1 MEDRKCLGLKLTKRA
16 NTKSARAGHPKKPAG
31 RRANLAILEGGQ
43 NRESLARS
51 MLPPFSKHPSRS
63 RVGSRKTKMSTFEA
77 SFRQLAKRAVDGH
90 LPAIRKFL
98 KTCEQYGVIAP
109 QPPEVGGGVV
119 VAPEGVAVK
128 DWIDGVT
135 ELAPADEDRAT
146 SNRNASP

>member
-1 MEDRKCLGLKLTKRA
+1 MSRAKADEEGEYEVGKGRPPKETRWKKGQSGNPRGRPKSRKPGPVDVA
-16 NTKSARAGHPKKPAG
+16 AV
-31 RRANLAILEGGQ
+31 LETPVQ
-43 NRESLARS
+43 V
-51 MLPPFSKHPSRS
+51 

-119 VAPEGVAVK
+119 VAPEGVDVK